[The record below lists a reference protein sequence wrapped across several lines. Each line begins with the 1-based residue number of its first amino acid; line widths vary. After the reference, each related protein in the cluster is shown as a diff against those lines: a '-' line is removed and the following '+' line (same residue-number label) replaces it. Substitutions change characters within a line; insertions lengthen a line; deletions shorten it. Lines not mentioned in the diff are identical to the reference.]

1 MDILLIINLFILGL
15 MDLKYFRIPNKII
28 FYGII
33 YKIIYICFIG
43 TIPISVIEI
52 LLFLVIFFGI
62 IFILNKFI
70 RVPSGDVKL
79 FLMIFLYLGV
89 DKGLYVIFLSMVF
102 SFVFL
107 AVGNRKVPIATMT
120 FIGYITYLF
129 FNFRGILWKK
139 IYVF

>member
-1 MDILLIINLFILGL
+1 MDISLIINLFILGI
-15 MDLKYFRIPNKII
+15 MDLKYFRIPNVMII
-28 FYGII
+28 YGIF
-33 YKIIYICFIG
+33 YKIIKDYIIG
-43 TIPISVIEI
+43 TIPFSVNEVII
-52 LLFLVIFFGI
+52 FLGIFIGI

-70 RVPSGDVKL
+70 RVPSGDIKL
-79 FLMIFLYLGV
+79 FLMVFLYLGV

-129 FNFRGILWKK
+129 LNFRGI
-139 IYVF
+139 I

>member
-1 MDILLIINLFILGL
+1 MDISLIINLFILGI
-15 MDLKYFRIPNKII
+15 MDLKYFRIPNVMII
-28 FYGII
+28 YGIF
-33 YKIIYICFIG
+33 YKIIKDYIIG
-43 TIPISVIEI
+43 TIPFSVNEVII
-52 LLFLVIFFGI
+52 FLGIFIGI

-70 RVPSGDVKL
+70 HVPSGDIKL
-79 FLMIFLYLGV
+79 FLMVFLYLGV

-129 FNFRGILWKK
+129 LNFRGI
-139 IYVF
+139 I